1 MAKKDNESE
10 FQKLVLEQLK
20 ELAENSKKT
29 TQNVQSIKI
38 ELKKEIDKTNQKVD
52 KLDKKIDNN
61 KTELKKE
68 IEKTNQKIDNAKIE
82 LKKEID
88 NNKVELKKE
97 IDNNKIELKKEI
109 GKTNQ
114 KVDKLDQKIDHGNAA
129 IHARIDS
136 YHLSTDLPPP
146 PPPVQK
152 LYKLMKNIVV
162 VHIDTSWNQN
172 KLELLIK
179 QIYQDFSH
187 LKKKKVGY
195 IQFRV
200 DANMIEFVEKY
211 LETIEFSN
219 DYQYLIDH
227 ETDESKRI

>member
-1 MAKKDNESE
+1 MAKKENNFQ

-20 ELAENSKKT
+20 ELTENSKKT
-29 TQNVQSIKI
+29 TQNVQSIKT

-52 KLDKKIDNN
+52 KLDKKIDNS

-68 IEKTNQKIDNAKIE
+68 IDNTKTE

-88 NNKVELKKE
+88 NTKTELKKE
-97 IDNNKIELKKEI
+97 IDE
-109 GKTNQ
+109 TNQ
-114 KVDKLDQKIDHGNAA
+114 KVDKLDQKVDHGNAA
-129 IHARIDS
+129 INARIDS
-136 YHLSTDLPPP
+136 YHLPTDLPPP

-162 VHIDTSWNQN
+162 VHIDTSWNQH

-200 DANMIEFVEKY
+200 EANMIKFVEKY
-211 LETIEFSN
+211 LETIEFSK

>member
-1 MAKKDNESE
+1 MAKKDNDSQ

-20 ELAENSKKT
+20 ELTENAKNTNQS
-29 TQNVQSIKI
+29 VQSIKT

-52 KLDKKIDNN
+52 KLDKKIDN
-61 KTELKKE
+61 T
-68 IEKTNQKIDNAKIE
+68 KIE

-97 IDNNKIELKKEI
+97 IEKTNQKIDNTKIELKKEIDDNKIELKKEI
-109 GKTNQ
+109 DKTNQ
-114 KVDKLDQKIDHGNAA
+114 MVDKLDQKVDHGNAA
-129 IHARIDS
+129 INARIDS
-136 YHLSTDLPPP
+136 YHLPTDLPPP

-162 VHIDTSWNQN
+162 VHIDNSWNQH
-172 KLELLIK
+172 KLKLLIK
-179 QIYQDFSH
+179 QIYQDFDH
-187 LKKKKVGY
+187 LKKKKIGY

-200 DANMIEFVEKY
+200 DANMIDFVKKY
-211 LETIEFSN
+211 LETIKFSK
-219 DYQYLIDH
+219 DYQYLIDQ

>member
-1 MAKKDNESE
+1 MAKKDNDTE

-20 ELAENSKKT
+20 ELTENAKNTNQS
-29 TQNVQSIKI
+29 VQSIKT

-52 KLDKKIDNN
+52 KLDKKIDNT
-61 KTELKKE
+61 KIELKKE
-68 IEKTNQKIDNAKIE
+68 IEKTNQKIDNTKIE

-88 NNKVELKKE
+88 
-97 IDNNKIELKKEI
+97 DNKIELKKEI
-109 GKTNQ
+109 DKTNQ
-114 KVDKLDQKIDHGNAA
+114 MVDKLDQKVDHGYAA
-129 IHARIDS
+129 INARIDS
-136 YHLSTDLPPP
+136 YHLPTDLPPP

-152 LYKLMKNIVV
+152 LYKLMKNIIV
-162 VHIDTSWNQN
+162 VHIDTSWNQH

-200 DANMIEFVEKY
+200 EANMINFVEKY
-211 LETIEFSN
+211 LETIEFSR
-219 DYQYLIDH
+219 DYQYLIDQ
-227 ETDESKRI
+227 ETDESKCI

>member
-10 FQKLVLEQLK
+10 FHKLVLEQLK
-20 ELAENSKKT
+20 ELTENAKKT
-29 TQNVQSIKI
+29 TQNVQII
-38 ELKKEIDKTNQKVD
+38 R
-52 KLDKKIDNN
+52 
-61 KTELKKE
+61 TELKKE
-68 IEKTNQKIDNAKIE
+68 INKTNQKIENTKIE

-97 IDNNKIELKKEI
+97 IEKTNQKVDKLDKKIDNTKTELKKEI
-109 GKTNQ
+109 DKTNQ
-114 KVDKLDQKIDHGNAA
+114 KVDKLDQKVDDGNVA
-129 IHARIDS
+129 INARIDS

-146 PPPVQK
+146 PPPVEK

-162 VHIDTSWNQN
+162 VYINASWNQH

-179 QIYQDFSH
+179 QIYQDFGH

-195 IQFRV
+195 VQFRV
-200 DANMIEFVEKY
+200 EANIIEFVEKY
-211 LETIEFSN
+211 LETIEFSK

>member
-1 MAKKDNESE
+1 MAKKDNDSE

-29 TQNVQSIKI
+29 TQSVQNI
-38 ELKKEIDKTNQKVD
+38 
-52 KLDKKIDNN
+52 

-68 IEKTNQKIDNAKIE
+68 INKTNQKIDNTKIE

-97 IDNNKIELKKEI
+97 IDKTNEKVDKLDKKIDNTKIELKKEI
-109 GKTNQ
+109 DKTNE
-114 KVDKLDQKIDHGNAA
+114 KVDKLNQKVDHGNAA
-129 IHARIDS
+129 INARIDS
-136 YHLSTDLPPP
+136 YHLPTDMP

-152 LYKLMKNIVV
+152 LYKLMKNIVL
-162 VHIDTSWNQN
+162 VHIDTSWNQH

-200 DANMIEFVEKY
+200 EANMIKFVEKY
-211 LETIEFSN
+211 LETIKFSK

>member
-1 MAKKDNESE
+1 MAKKDNDTE

-20 ELAENSKKT
+20 ELTENAKNTNQS
-29 TQNVQSIKI
+29 VQSIKT

-52 KLDKKIDNN
+52 KLDKKIDNT
-61 KTELKKE
+61 KIELKKE
-68 IEKTNQKIDNAKIE
+68 IEKTNQKIDNTKIE

-88 NNKVELKKE
+88 
-97 IDNNKIELKKEI
+97 DNKIELKKEI
-109 GKTNQ
+109 DKTNQ
-114 KVDKLDQKIDHGNAA
+114 MVDKLDQKVDHGYAA
-129 IHARIDS
+129 INARIDS
-136 YHLSTDLPPP
+136 YHLPTDLPPP

-152 LYKLMKNIVV
+152 LYKLMKNIIV
-162 VHIDTSWNQN
+162 VHIDTSWNQH

-200 DANMIEFVEKY
+200 EANMIKFVEKY
-211 LETIEFSN
+211 LETIKFSK

>member
-1 MAKKDNESE
+1 M
-10 FQKLVLEQLK
+10 
-20 ELAENSKKT
+20 
-29 TQNVQSIKI
+29 
-38 ELKKEIDKTNQKVD
+38 KKEIEKTNQKVD
-52 KLDKKIDNN
+52 KLDKKIDN
-61 KTELKKE
+61 T
-68 IEKTNQKIDNAKIE
+68 KIE

-97 IDNNKIELKKEI
+97 IE
-109 GKTNQ
+109 KTNQ
-114 KVDKLDQKIDHGNAA
+114 KVDKLDQKVDDGNIALN
-129 IHARIDS
+129 ARIDS
-136 YHLSTDLPPP
+136 YHLPTDLPPP

-162 VHIDTSWNQN
+162 VHIDTSWNQH

-179 QIYQDFSH
+179 QIYQDFGH

-195 IQFRV
+195 VQFRV
-200 DANMIEFVEKY
+200 EANIIEFVEKY
-211 LETIEFSN
+211 LETIEFSK